1 MIDLTWEFLES
12 WRVAKDDGKVRTS
25 QITPVEP
32 RKTCIFL
39 YNKLSFYK
47 YKVSRSIQKCQNIP
61 AGTRYLQIG
70 NKKCP
75 DERPDKVP
83 DWHKITGVV
92 RARLALSAFHNSP
105 DIFQPQPENARP
117 GQSPFSLGFSAEAYI
132 LRWIKHVTWPNFTT
146 LAYVDEKKAEA
157 EKIGGGGWEWL
168 LNGEN
173 GCFRGEIIYQ
183 RLKIDGGAR
192 KWEVWIIVV
201 VLKATRAQGSV

>member
-1 MIDLTWEFLES
+1 MRFVMIDLTWEFLES

-117 GQSPFSLGFSAEAYI
+117 GQSPFSLG
-132 LRWIKHVTWPNFTT
+132 HQT
-146 LAYVDEKKAEA
+146 LNKSECWEKK
-157 EKIGGGGWEWL
+157 KL
-168 LNGEN
+168 TYRRRL
-173 GCFRGEIIYQ
+173 FRANAY
-183 RLKIDGGAR
+183 R
-192 KWEVWIIVV
+192 
-201 VLKATRAQGSV
+201 

>member
-12 WRVAKDDGKVRTS
+12 WRVAKDDGKVWTS

-32 RKTCIFL
+32 WKTCIFL

-117 GQSPFSLGFSAEAYI
+117 GQSPFSLGSIISYFWLSVNSLSSPGYGYFE
-132 LRWIKHVTWPNFTT
+132 
-146 LAYVDEKKAEA
+146 
-157 EKIGGGGWEWL
+157 GGWSIT
-168 LNGEN
+168 NVGVYS
-173 GCFRGEIIYQ
+173 CIS
-183 RLKIDGGAR
+183 
-192 KWEVWIIVV
+192 
-201 VLKATRAQGSV
+201 LKASSSNLLYSVAL